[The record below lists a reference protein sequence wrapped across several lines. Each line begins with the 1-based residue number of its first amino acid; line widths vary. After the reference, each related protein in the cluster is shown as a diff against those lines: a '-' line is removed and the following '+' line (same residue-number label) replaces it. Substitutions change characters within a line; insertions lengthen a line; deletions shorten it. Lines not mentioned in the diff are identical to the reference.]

1 MTTPFTSADEANDSL
16 LERLERAL
24 IAGRLDRRGF
34 MRAAAATG
42 FSTLGLSAI
51 ADELRLRRG
60 WHRHGCL
67 RISGAFGNA

>member
-1 MTTPFTSADEANDSL
+1 MTQHIDTYSEPNDGL

-42 FSTLGLSAI
+42 FG
-51 ADELRLRRG
+51 LRLR
-60 WHRHGCL
+60 
-67 RISGAFGNA
+67 

>member
-1 MTTPFTSADEANDSL
+1 MTQHIDTYSEPNDGL

-42 FSTLGLSAI
+42 FGLTGLGVL
-51 ADELRLRRG
+51 ADELDAVRANQKERG
-60 WHRHGCL
+60 ANL
-67 RISGAFGNA
+67 KAS